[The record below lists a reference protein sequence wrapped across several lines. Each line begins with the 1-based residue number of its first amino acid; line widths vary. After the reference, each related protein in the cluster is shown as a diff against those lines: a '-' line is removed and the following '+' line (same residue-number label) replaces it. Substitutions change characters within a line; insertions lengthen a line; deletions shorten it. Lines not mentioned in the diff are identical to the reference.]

1 MATHKSSSAATRRQS
16 ATPFSNAVVVRRAK
30 PQDARACGII
40 CYEAFTQINIR
51 HGFPPDFP
59 NVDAAIG
66 VLSMMFSH
74 PGFYCVV
81 AEFEGKIAG
90 SNCLD
95 ERSPIAGVGPIT
107 VNVQIQNQRIGRAL
121 MQAVLDRAAERK
133 FPGVRLLQAAFHNRS
148 LSLYA
153 KLGFAVREFVSVM
166 QGPPIKQSMS
176 RAMSG
181 AMSGYQVRTA
191 SEADVESCNSL
202 CQAVHGHERG
212 GELTDAIKQGTA
224 VVAEHGGGI
233 SAYAT
238 SIGFFGHAVGRTNY
252 DLQALLASAPAFL
265 GPGILVPPRNAGL
278 FRWCLEN
285 GLKVIEPMT
294 LMTMGLYNEPAGAY
308 LPSILY

>member
-1 MATHKSSSAATRRQS
+1 MATHKSSSAATQRQT
-16 ATPFSNAVVVRRAK
+16 ATPFSDAVVIRRAK
-30 PQDARACGII
+30 PHDAPACGVI
-40 CYEAFTQINIR
+40 CYEAFTQINVR
-51 HGFPPDFP
+51 HGFPSDFP

-81 AEFEGKIAG
+81 AEFGGKIAG

-107 VNVQIQNQRIGRAL
+107 VNPEIQNQRIGRAL
-121 MQAVLDRAAERK
+121 MQAVLDRAAQKK

-148 LSLYA
+148 LSLYS
-153 KLGFAVREFVSVM
+153 KLGFDVREFVSVM
-166 QGPPIKQSMS
+166 QGPPIGK
-176 RAMSG
+176 AMSE
-181 AMSGYQVRTA
+181 AMSGYQVRAA
-191 SEADVESCNSL
+191 SPSDVEACNSL

-224 VVAEHGGGI
+224 VVAEHAGRI
-233 SAYAT
+233 TAYAT

-265 GPGILVPPRNAGL
+265 GPGILVPTRNAGL

-308 LPSILY
+308 LPSVLY